1 MTTPDERDRWLE
13 QALRH
18 APDADVTPPAELRA
32 AILSRALDGPP
43 TVGGSLR
50 AVHPHRQG
58 KAPPSPLPSPAS
70 GRGSSYPGSSS
81 AAQWLAC
88 AFAWLSRPPVAAG
101 LATLAVSTVLGTL
114 WWGGSLDE
122 GADPR
127 VAESIPAPAPSP
139 TPSPAPAAAPET
151 ATPTPAAPQMHAASA
166 PGAAQKSRR
175 ALERPASPDTP
186 ARAAEA
192 VRTEPAPAAAPPP
205 PAQGA
210 PDAPAAV
217 DATRSPAQND
227 PLRASRSATAQAL
240 AGAATEQ
247 RIDARGDPVDAIA
260 SSLAL
265 RADAL
270 HWASGGR
277 THAHAVPQQ
286 AWFDALRQATAGRWQ
301 RTRTADRDGARV
313 QLFDGPRV
321 RAEWLVQAQRVLWLD
336 AESGTWQATLEPADA
351 ARLRAMADAW

>member
-1 MTTPDERDRWLE
+1 MTAPDERDRWLE

-18 APDADVTPPAELRA
+18 APDADAAPPDELRA
-32 AILSRALDGPP
+32 AILSSAREGS
-43 TVGGSLR
+43 GSLSRKRERIGAR
-50 AVHPHRQG
+50 AVRSQR
-58 KAPPSPLPSPAS
+58 KRWWRADAAPSPQPSPAS
-70 GRGSSYPGSSS
+70 GRGSSYAGTPV
-81 AAQWLAC
+81 
-88 AFAWLSRPPVAAG
+88 VAAF
-101 LATLAVSTVLGTL
+101 ATLALSTVLGAL

-127 VAESIPAPAPSP
+127 VAESTTAPAPA
-139 TPSPAPAAAPET
+139 PAPAAAPAPDPATET
-151 ATPTPAAPQMHAASA
+151 APPQIGDASPPAAV
-166 PGAAQKSRR
+166 QKARR
-175 ALERPASPDTP
+175 ALARPSPPDTP

-192 VRTEPAPAAAPPP
+192 ERAEPPP
-205 PAQGA
+205 TATA
-210 PDAPAAV
+210 TADAP
-217 DATRSPAQND
+217 RSPAHD
-227 PLRASRSATAQAL
+227 DELRASRPATAQAL

-247 RIDARGDPVDAIA
+247 RIDTRGAPIDAVA

-277 THAHAVPQQ
+277 THAHAAPQQ

-321 RAEWLVQAQRVLWLD
+321 RAEWLVQPQRVLWLD
-336 AESGTWQATLEPADA
+336 AESGTWQAPLTPDDS